1 MVHVL
6 NALFQH
12 GARLVPLLVAVILLA
27 ALWVGRRNRGF
38 LPRGAMQIA
47 LHGTLLVLLALT
59 LFAAYFAA
67 RVRHELA
74 ARVAGLDLRMVST
87 GAHRRVA
94 DYAGKVVVLS
104 YWATW
109 CPHCRAEMTDLDALA
124 AAHRGDDVV
133 VLTVTDES
141 VEDVRRFESETA
153 PILAESATFEDTRP
167 ATGSIGTMAY
177 EGRPTTLILGRD
189 GAVRALFAGAESRD
203 TFESAVFAIAG
214 ERPAP

>member
-12 GARLVPLLVAVILLA
+12 GARLVPLLVCAILLA
-27 ALWVGRRNRGF
+27 GLWVGRRNRGF
-38 LPRGAMQIA
+38 LPRGAIQIA
-47 LHGTLLVLLALT
+47 LHGALLMLLALT
-59 LFAAYFAA
+59 LFAAYFAS
-67 RVRHELA
+67 RVRHELE
-74 ARVAGLDLRMVST
+74 ARVAGLDLRVVSS

-94 DYAGKVVVLS
+94 DYAGKVVVLN

-109 CPHCRAEMTDLDALA
+109 CPPCRAEMPDLNALA

-141 VEDVRRFESETA
+141 VDDVRRFESETA
-153 PILAESATFEDTRP
+153 PILGESATFEDTRP
-167 ATGSIGTMAY
+167 ATGAIGTMAY

-189 GAVRALFAGAESRD
+189 GAVRALFAGAESRA
-203 TFESAVFAIAG
+203 TLETAVGAA
-214 ERPAP
+214 AAATDAQ